1 MGTHIRPIMSDAGRF
16 PTWQSESARVY
27 APQGPETP
35 PTTIELAIAD
45 ATNEGAPLPRSE
57 PENRSILTCIRS
69 SMMPDVVGM
78 ALKIR
83 EFGEH
88 IPLSAKVLELPP
100 DAIPRV

>member
-1 MGTHIRPIMSDAGRF
+1 
-16 PTWQSESARVY
+16 
-27 APQGPETP
+27 
-35 PTTIELAIAD
+35 
-45 ATNEGAPLPRSE
+45 
-57 PENRSILTCIRS
+57 
-69 SMMPDVVGM
+69 MMPDVVGM